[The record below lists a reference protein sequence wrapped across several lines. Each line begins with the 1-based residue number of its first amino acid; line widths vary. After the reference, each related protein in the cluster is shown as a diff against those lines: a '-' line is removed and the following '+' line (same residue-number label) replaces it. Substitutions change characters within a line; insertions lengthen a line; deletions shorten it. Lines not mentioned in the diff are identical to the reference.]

1 MIQDALRPYIKSPW
15 MLEPRLRCSGT
26 GCYPSLRPELLALHQ
41 ISMDRQAV
49 QHYYLRNDRQA
60 VHQYTRLKTLRG

>member
-1 MIQDALRPYIKSPW
+1 MDVGTTAALQWHR
-15 MLEPRLRCSGT
+15 MLSVP
-26 GCYPSLRPELLALHQ
+26 RPELLALHQ

-60 VHQYTRLKTLRG
+60 VQQYTRSKTLRG